1 MMSLLAIALITII
14 LLPLS
19 VYLFSKVDQDRGRS
33 TISMDDLSELSLG
46 APPVIVTQMKNGK
59 VQQTLCY
66 FSPHDYEVVP
76 ETAVVEVDARDRF
89 LSKLRPDNTITISA

>member
-1 MMSLLAIALITII
+1 
-14 LLPLS
+14 
-19 VYLFSKVDQDRGRS
+19 
-33 TISMDDLSELSLG
+33 
-46 APPVIVTQMKNGK
+46 MKNGK

>member
-1 MMSLLAIALITII
+1 MSLLVIGIVTLV

-19 VYLFSKVDQDRGRS
+19 VYLFSKVDQNQGRS
-33 TISMDDLSELSLG
+33 TISIDDLNDLPLDT
-46 APPVIVTQMKNGK
+46 PPVIVSQMKNGK

-89 LSKLRPDNTITISA
+89 LSKLRLDNTITISA

>member
-1 MMSLLAIALITII
+1 MSLLLIGIVTVV

-19 VYLFSKVDQDRGRS
+19 VYLFNKVEQERGRS
-33 TISMDDLSELSLG
+33 TISLDDLNEMSLDT
-46 APPVIVTQMKNGK
+46 PPVIVSQMKNGK

-89 LSKLRPDNTITISA
+89 LSKLQLDNTITISA